1 MTWQF
6 RMNYNTHKRTT
17 ERLIVL
23 AEECAEVQKEIMK
36 ILRFGIDIEK
46 GDRLVQEMGDVLY
59 HICEVA
65 ECLEVPADVFIA
77 AGEAKRLKFAKW
89 AKYK

>member
-1 MTWQF
+1 
-6 RMNYNTHKRTT
+6 MNYNTNKRTT

-65 ECLEVPADVFIA
+65 ECLEVPADILTA
-77 AGEAKRLKFAKW
+77 AAEKKKEKFKKW
-89 AKYK
+89 AKHK